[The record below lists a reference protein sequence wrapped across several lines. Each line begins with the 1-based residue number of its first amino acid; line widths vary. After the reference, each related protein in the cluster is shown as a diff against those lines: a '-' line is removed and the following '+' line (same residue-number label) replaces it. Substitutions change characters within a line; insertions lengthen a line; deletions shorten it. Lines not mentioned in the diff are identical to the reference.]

1 MKYIA
6 VLGRLPKISLAEI
19 QAIYDQNAKL
29 IGPELATFE
38 TNKIV
43 SIDRLGG
50 SIKLAQIFESNFR
63 ELAEMI
69 NTKKPEGKITIGVS
83 SYALNSN
90 HKNKNKKSAVENL
103 VRRKAMELKSLL
115 KKLGRNVRVVEARG
129 PEISSATAFHNNLG
143 EKPGSEEVIL
153 VGSETY
159 LSLGV
164 QNIDKY
170 RERDQLRPA
179 RDAKVGMLPP
189 KLAQI
194 LINFG
199 GEIDESKKILDPF
212 CGTGV
217 VLQEALILGQ
227 PVIGSDLNPRMM
239 EYTKKNLDWLLEKK
253 ARFFNVKPELVKQ
266 KNQFLNSIYTG
277 DATDF
282 VWPKASE
289 IGLVACECFL
299 GSPMSKPPVEIKL
312 KDEKQNCKRIILG
325 FLKNL
330 AKQIEDDTPVVI
342 AVPAWLREDG
352 SYSRLSIIDEITDM
366 GYNLAKFQGLS
377 QSDMIYYR
385 EGQIVA
391 REIIVLRKSK
401 AKNVT
406 C

>member
-19 QAIYDQNAKL
+19 QAIYDSNAKL
-29 IGPELATFE
+29 IGPELAVFE
-38 TNKIV
+38 TNKAV

-50 SIKLAQIFESNFR
+50 SIKLAQIFEGNFR
-63 ELAEMI
+63 ELAEAI
-69 NTKKPEGKITIGVS
+69 NSKKPEGKITIGVS

-90 HKNKNKKSAVENL
+90 HKNKKSAVENL

-170 RERDQLRPA
+170 RERDQMRPA

-194 LINFG
+194 LINLG
-199 GEIDESKKILDPF
+199 GEINESKKVLDPF

-227 PVIGSDLNPRMM
+227 PVMGSDLNPRMM
-239 EYTKKNLDWLLEKK
+239 EYTQKNLDWLLRKK
-253 ARFFNVKPELVKQ
+253 ARFFKIKPELVEQ
-266 KNQFLNSIYTG
+266 KNQLLDSIYTG

-282 VWPKASE
+282 VWPKALE

-330 AKQIEDDTPVVI
+330 VKQIEDDTPVVI

-352 SYSRLSIIDEITDM
+352 HYSRLSIIDEITDM

>member
-19 QAIYDQNAKL
+19 QAIYDPNAKL
-29 IGPELATFE
+29 IGPELAVFE
-38 TNKIV
+38 TNKAV

-50 SIKLAQIFESNFR
+50 SIKLAQIFEGNFR

-90 HKNKNKKSAVENL
+90 HKNKKTAVENL

-170 RERDQLRPA
+170 RERDQMRPA

-194 LINFG
+194 LINLG
-199 GEIDESKKILDPF
+199 GEIDESKKVLDPF

-239 EYTKKNLDWLLEKK
+239 EYTQKNLDWLLEKK
-253 ARFFNVKPELVKQ
+253 ARFFKIKPELTEQ
-266 KNQFLNSIYTG
+266 KNHFLDSIYTG

-282 VWPKASE
+282 VWLKTSE

-330 AKQIEDDTPVVI
+330 AKQIEDNTPVVI

-352 SYSRLSIIDEITDM
+352 SYLRLSIIDEITDM
-366 GYNLAKFQGLS
+366 GYNLIKFQGLS